1 MQSIFAFMYIPV
13 LFIKGNTK
21 AHKKQS
27 KCCNLYKK
35 AVIDSIILLF
45 DVFIIFSPFY
55 KYVNLPRQDL

>member
-1 MQSIFAFMYIPV
+1 MLSCISLFLFA
-13 LFIKGNTK
+13 KGNIK

-45 DVFIIFSPFY
+45 DVFIIFFPSY
-55 KYVNLPRQDL
+55 KNVNLPRRNL